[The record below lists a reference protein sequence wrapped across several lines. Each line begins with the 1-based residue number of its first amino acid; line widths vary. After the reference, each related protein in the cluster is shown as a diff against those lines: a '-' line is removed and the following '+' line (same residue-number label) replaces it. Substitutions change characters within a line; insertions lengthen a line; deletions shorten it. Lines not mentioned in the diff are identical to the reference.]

1 MESGNSIVS
10 SVFLFVYMRSTD
22 HNAPVF
28 DWQVIMQLNYIYIT
42 HDTIKI
48 LDISSTSQGEE
59 SLRSEKNHFVS
70 IWIFFPVF
78 QFWNSFEMFRINAKQ
93 QVQ

>member
-28 DWQVIMQLNYIYIT
+28 DWQVMMQLNYIYIT

-48 LDISSTSQGEE
+48 LDISSTSEGEE
-59 SLRSEKNHFVS
+59 SFRSEKNQVF
-70 IWIFFPVF
+70 IEFFPVF